1 MTATGSQVRREWD
14 EFSIS
19 LVRNDLLFRL
29 QRRIGLIPEG
39 GLGVGRRAIFWT
51 LLAWLPLAVW
61 ALLNGRALQGAVQEP
76 LLAHFAVHA
85 RLLIAIP
92 AFLAAEALAHRAM
105 GSYLPHFV
113 QSGLVGPESV
123 PAFKD
128 ALRDTAALRDRTL
141 PWVVMAGIA
150 LAAMGYSA
158 ITREVGGVAWAERME
173 ELGWAVDAD
182 GGLGFGGWWLLVV
195 GRPIFLILWLGWLW
209 RLALLFRLFRRISQL
224 DLSLVPTHADGMAG
238 MGFLARVPGMFGPV
252 VFAISAVM
260 AATWGHQIM
269 YHGAHVTQFKA
280 PMIAFVV
287 VVLLLFL
294 SPNLAFAGVL
304 QRTRRQALLDY
315 GALVARQGRLVR
327 ERWIKGHEVAG
338 TGLLEAPE
346 LGPVAD
352 VNSLYQPVEKMR
364 PVPIGLPTL
373 LGVLVPA
380 ALPMLP
386 VLAIEI
392 PIKELLTGLIKTL
405 M

>member
-1 MTATGSQVRREWD
+1 
-14 EFSIS
+14 
-19 LVRNDLLFRL
+19 
-29 QRRIGLIPEG
+29 
-39 GLGVGRRAIFWT
+39 
-51 LLAWLPLAVW
+51 
-61 ALLNGRALQGAVQEP
+61 
-76 LLAHFAVHA
+76 
-85 RLLIAIP
+85 
-92 AFLAAEALAHRAM
+92 
-105 GSYLPHFV
+105 
-113 QSGLVGPESV
+113 
-123 PAFKD
+123 
-128 ALRDTAALRDRTL
+128 
-141 PWVVMAGIA
+141 
-150 LAAMGYSA
+150 
-158 ITREVGGVAWAERME
+158 
-173 ELGWAVDAD
+173 
-182 GGLGFGGWWLLVV
+182 
-195 GRPIFLILWLGWLW
+195 
-209 RLALLFRLFRRISQL
+209 
-224 DLSLVPTHADGMAG
+224 VPTHADNLAG
-238 MGFLARVPGMFGPV
+238 LGFLARVPAMFGPV

-260 AATWGHQIM
+260 AANWGHQIM
-269 YHGAHVTQFKA
+269 YHGAHVTQFKGQ
-280 PMIAFVV
+280 MIAFVAV
-287 VVLLLFL
+287 MLLLFL

-338 TGLLEAPE
+338 TGILEAPE

>member
-1 MTATGSQVRREWD
+1 MTVTGSQVRREWD

-39 GLGVGRRAIFWT
+39 GLGIGRRAIFWT

-92 AFLAAEALAHRAM
+92 AFLVAEALAHRAM

-113 QSGLVGPESV
+113 QSGLVGPESL

-128 ALRDTAALRDRTL
+128 ALRDAAELRDRTF
-141 PWVVMAGIA
+141 PWVVIAGIA

-158 ITREVGGVAWAERME
+158 MTRQVGGVAWAERME
-173 ELGWAVDAD
+173 ELGWAVDAA
-182 GGLGFGGWWLLVV
+182 GGLGFGGWWLLLV
-195 GRPIFLILWLGWLW
+195 GRPIFLILS
-209 RLALLFRLFRRISQL
+209 LLFRLFRRISQL
-224 DLSLVPTHADGMAG
+224 DLSLVPTHADNLAG
-238 MGFLARVPGMFGPV
+238 LGFLARVPAMFSPV

-260 AATWGHQIM
+260 AANWAHQIM
-269 YHGAHVTQFKA
+269 YHGAHVTQLKG
-280 PMIAFVV
+280 PMIAFVAV
-287 VVLLLFL
+287 MLLLFL
-294 SPNLAFAGVL
+294 APNLAFAGVL
-304 QRTRRQALLDY
+304 QRARRQALLDY

-327 ERWIKGHEVAG
+327 ERWIKGHEVTG
-338 TGLLEAPE
+338 TGILEAPE

-380 ALPMLP
+380 VLPMLP